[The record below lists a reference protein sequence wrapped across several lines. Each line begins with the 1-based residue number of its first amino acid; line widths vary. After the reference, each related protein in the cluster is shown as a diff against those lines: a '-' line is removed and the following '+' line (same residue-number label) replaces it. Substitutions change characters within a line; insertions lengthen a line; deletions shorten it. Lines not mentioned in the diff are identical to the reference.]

1 MVRMLGE
8 DYAAPGIWGMRLAG
22 ILVGGAVVL
31 IDMLVI
37 RHKVNGL
44 WTQR

>member
-1 MVRMLGE
+1 M
-8 DYAAPGIWGMRLAG
+8 PG
-22 ILVGGAVVL
+22 ILVVGAEVL